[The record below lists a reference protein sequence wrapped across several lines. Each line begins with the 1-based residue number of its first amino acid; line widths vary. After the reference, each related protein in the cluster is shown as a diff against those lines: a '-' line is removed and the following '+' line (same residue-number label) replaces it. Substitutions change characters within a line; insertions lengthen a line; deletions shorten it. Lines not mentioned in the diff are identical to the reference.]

1 MARIK
6 FLLTTLVI
14 CFLSIVAM
22 AQNTTTKSTKPTI
35 ILVHGLWADGS
46 AWNKVTA
53 ILQAEGYPVIAVQNP
68 TTSLEDDVAATNRA
82 INQATG
88 DVILVGHSWGG
99 FVIGEAGISNKVKGL
114 VYIAALIPDKGET
127 IGGFSAQAAPT
138 NLGSYLVNN
147 NGYLTLSKQGVQ
159 EAFAGDLSAKEQNLI
174 FATQPPASQKV
185 FEAIAQNTAW
195 KNKPSFYL
203 VATQDGA
210 INPELERLMAK
221 RANATIAEVDA
232 SHVPMLSQPNA
243 VLKIIKQAIAAI

>member
-6 FLLTTLVI
+6 FLLTTLII
-14 CFLSIVAM
+14 CFVSTVAL
-22 AQNTTTKSTKPTI
+22 AQNTATKNTKPTI

-82 INQATG
+82 ISQATG

-99 FVIGEAGISNKVKGL
+99 FVIGEAGISSKVKGL

-138 NLGSYLVNN
+138 SLGSYLVNN

-159 EAFAGDLSAKEQNLI
+159 EAFAGDLSPKEQNLI